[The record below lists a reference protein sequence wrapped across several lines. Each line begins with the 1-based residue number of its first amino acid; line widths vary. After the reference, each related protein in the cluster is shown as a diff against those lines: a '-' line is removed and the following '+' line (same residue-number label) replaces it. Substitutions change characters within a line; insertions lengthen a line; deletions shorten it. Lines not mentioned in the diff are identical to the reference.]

1 MNNNTVL
8 IDLSFEKA
16 IEILTHTQ
24 LEKKIKE
31 VPSKSF
37 QYSMIC
43 MCVRMVQ
50 SLIIM
55 KKWYF
60 VDYTKYTCD
69 MLEILDDFIKTLD
82 NNITKYYQDLI
93 ENRKTIRDIY
103 NDIQSVEITMNIPTK
118 SMVIIT

>member
-1 MNNNTVL
+1 MNYNNTL

-16 IEILTHTQ
+16 IEILSHTQ
-24 LEKKIKE
+24 LEKKIRE
-31 VPSKSF
+31 IPSKSF

-60 VDYTKYTCD
+60 IDYRTFSID

-82 NNITKYYQDLI
+82 NNITQYYQDMI

-103 NDIQSVEITMNIPTK
+103 QDIQTVEVSMNITK
-118 SMVIIT
+118 VDA